1 MPVPRG
7 WIACGWRARST
18 PFLCRFRPESGRW
31 NPNVPLCRL
40 GGALTQC
47 FGGADYVLKH
57 RVTIDLLS
65 QREVFVA
72 HPLFGLLAIFD
83 VSSRREPPRYSALF
97 IEQRVVA
104 KQKPAIPPIFAA
116 HALFNLKRHSTCQA
130 AASFA
135 PCSFEIVGMK
145 VSLMSLITSRALHLF
160 KGYVRYSRAA
170 PGSPEV
176 ETPPCPGPGHVE
188 EGNQ

>member
-1 MPVPRG
+1 MDG
-7 WIACGWRARST
+7 ARDQLLSCAG
-18 PFLCRFRPESGRW
+18 FAQ
-31 NPNVPLCRL
+31 NQD
-40 GGALTQC
+40 GGIRTCHFADLAEHFTQC

-160 KGYVRYSRAA
+160 KGMSVIVEQHLVRLK
-170 PGSPEV
+170 
-176 ETPPCPGPGHVE
+176 
-188 EGNQ
+188 

>member
-1 MPVPRG
+1 MARAINSFPVPVSPR
-7 WIACGWRARST
+7 IRTVESERATLPTWRST
-18 PFLCRFRPESGRW
+18 LRS
-31 NPNVPLCRL
+31 
-40 GGALTQC
+40 
-47 FGGADYVLKH
+47 ADYVLKH

-116 HALFNLKRHSTCQA
+116 HPLFNLKRHSTCQA

-135 PCSFEIVGMK
+135 PCSFEIIGMK

-160 KGYVRYSRAA
+160 KGMSVIVEQHLVRLK
-170 PGSPEV
+170 
-176 ETPPCPGPGHVE
+176 
-188 EGNQ
+188 